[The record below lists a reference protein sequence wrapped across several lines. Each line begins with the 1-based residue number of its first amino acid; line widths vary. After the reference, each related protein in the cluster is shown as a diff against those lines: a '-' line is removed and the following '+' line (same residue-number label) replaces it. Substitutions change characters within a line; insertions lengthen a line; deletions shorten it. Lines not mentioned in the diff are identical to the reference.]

1 MSWFEECSQAVSL
14 FMVTDTRIGEV
25 IIDGCVSFSVQK
37 QTDVIQGLGDAI
49 SFTCVL
55 HQLVPRKVG
64 YQLYRVCH

>member
-1 MSWFEECSQAVSL
+1 MGV
-14 FMVTDTRIGEV
+14 
-25 IIDGCVSFSVQK
+25 VSFSVQK